1 MAKQNIT
8 TLKGYF
14 ETGDVPNQSQYGDLI
29 DSNLNLSETG
39 TQIAAGTISS
49 SKLDASTYISSSG
62 NIQAVGYVSA
72 SAISSSGDI
81 SAGGKI
87 AGLSGSFSH
96 ISSTSSIITVRD
108 QTVFQSSVTASI
120 ISASGHI
127 SCSGLIVGGSEI
139 NLLGGN
145 ITASGT
151 VTATGGIIGPIT
163 STGVT
168 STGPGVFT
176 TINTGQGVTEVH
188 LMDQNVRTTDA
199 VVFTTVNTGQ
209 GANELYDMNQNVT
222 TTSAVTFDSV
232 TLSKTT
238 ASSVAYEEGQT
249 ITFNTF
255 NSVIQ
260 ISGIPSIAGI
270 NDIGVVSKSVP
281 FTVSNSSCKIN
292 SIVLGSVQN
301 ADLTVDTYKINNGSF
316 NFKINNLSTSAFSG
330 TVILNFVIL

>member
-1 MAKQNIT
+1 MAKQNRT

-39 TQIAAGTISS
+39 TQIITGTISA

-62 NIQAVGYVSA
+62 NIQAIGYVSA
-72 SAISSSGDI
+72 SAISSSGDV

-96 ISSTSSIITVRD
+96 ISSTSSLITVKD
-108 QTVFQSSVTASI
+108 QTTFQSSVTASI

-151 VTATGGIIGPIT
+151 ITATSGFIG
-163 STGVT
+163 GVT
-168 STGPGVFT
+168 STGTGTFANV
-176 TINTGQGVTEVH
+176 NAGQGATEVH
-188 LMDQNVRTTDA
+188 LMNQNVRTTDA
-199 VVFTTVNTGQ
+199 VVFATVNTGQ

-232 TLSKTT
+232 SLTKTVAT
-238 ASSVAYEEGQT
+238 SVTYEEGT
-249 ITFNTF
+249 PLTFNTF
-255 NSVIQ
+255 NSTIQ
-260 ISGIPSIAGI
+260 IAGI
-270 NDIGVVSKSVP
+270 PAISGTGDTGIESKSVE
-281 FTVSNSSCKIN
+281 FSVNNSSCKIN
-292 SIVLGSVQN
+292 SVVLASVQD
-301 ADLTVDTYKINNGSF
+301 AELTVRAYKISNGAF
-316 NFKINNLSTSAFSG
+316 KFKISNLSTSEFSG
-330 TVILNFVIL
+330 TAILNFVIL

>member
-14 ETGDVPNQSQYGDLI
+14 ETGDIPNQSQYGDLI

-39 TQIAAGTISS
+39 TQIITGTISA

-108 QTVFQSSVTASI
+108 QTTFQSSVTASI

-151 VTATGGIIGPIT
+151 ITATGGIIGAVTTTGIT
-163 STGVT
+163 STG
-168 STGPGVFT
+168 TGTFT
-176 TINTGQGVTEVH
+176 TINTGQGATEVH

-238 ASSVAYEEGQT
+238 ATSVTYEEGT
-249 ITFNTF
+249 PLTFNTF
-255 NSVIQ
+255 NSTIQ
-260 ISGIPSIAGI
+260 IAGIPAISGIG
-270 NDIGVVSKSVP
+270 DTGVESKSVE
-281 FTVSNSSCKIN
+281 FSVNNSSCKVN
-292 SIVLGSVQN
+292 SIVLASVQD
-301 ADLTVDTYKINNGSF
+301 AELTVRAYKISNGAF
-316 NFKINNLSTSAFSG
+316 NFKISNLSTSEFSG
-330 TVILNFVIL
+330 TAILNFVIL